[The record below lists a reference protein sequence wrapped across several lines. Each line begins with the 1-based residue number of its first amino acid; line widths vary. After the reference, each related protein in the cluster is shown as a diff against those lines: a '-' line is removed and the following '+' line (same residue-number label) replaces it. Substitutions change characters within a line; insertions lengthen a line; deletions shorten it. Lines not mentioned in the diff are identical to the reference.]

1 MTQKGVE
8 AELKRLLEEEAVHL
22 DCLQMGGTS
31 YPISTVHLPKSAVT
45 LLKSITES
53 LEREVNQDFFS
64 SDNVIIPKKT
74 IKKRSFNNYSP
85 TKVKARNF
93 LTNISYNRVNDEDFN
108 NRSFVIDCYSF
119 ILLYLNPFY
128 LDQKFDNSVEKDYVE
143 ALWQLQIPND
153 FYVLICRP
161 ENYKI
166 LNKLKLK
173 FQETS
178 EIVKTYADDL
188 IGYQQLQTS
197 FKQNAKVIQYAYA
210 NLFLRYFC
218 RIDDYG
224 VGCKL
229 EFDSVYKQYL
239 AQKNVLNWQFY
250 NQNVIKCEETSST
263 QNNVD
268 ETEDQKDFHIE
279 KIDTTKETMEEI
291 VKKKKKIKS
300 AERKTV
306 EKNSR
311 QKTKT
316 DG

>member
-1 MTQKGVE
+1 M
-8 AELKRLLEEEAVHL
+8 
-22 DCLQMGGTS
+22 
-31 YPISTVHLPKSAVT
+31 
-45 LLKSITES
+45 
-53 LEREVNQDFFS
+53 
-64 SDNVIIPKKT
+64 
-74 IKKRSFNNYSP
+74 
-85 TKVKARNF
+85 
-93 LTNISYNRVNDEDFN
+93 
-108 NRSFVIDCYSF
+108 
-119 ILLYLNPFY
+119 
-128 LDQKFDNSVEKDYVE
+128 
-143 ALWQLQIPND
+143 
-153 FYVLICRP
+153 
-161 ENYKI
+161 
-166 LNKLKLK
+166 KLK

-218 RIDDYG
+218 WIDDYG

-291 VKKKKKIKS
+291 VKKKEKDQIS
-300 AERKTV
+300 GA
-306 EKNSR
+306 KNSWKKF
-311 QKTKT
+311 KTKN
-316 DG
+316 